1 MEKQAQMFG
10 MATAESQGDGPAATE
25 KARDELQEA
34 VPKAAATLTDLLDAE
49 DEKVQ
54 IRAAEA
60 ILDRAGLSKA
70 KAISSRTAQKEI
82 GGGSTREGESLSEL
96 MS

>member
-1 MEKQAQMFG
+1 MCD
-10 MATAESQGDGPAATE
+10 MATAETNDDPAATE

-34 VPKAAATLTDLLDAE
+34 VPKAAATLTDLLEAD
-49 DEKVQ
+49 DERVQ

-70 KAISSRTAQKEI
+70 KAISYRTAQREV
-82 GGGSTREGESLSEL
+82 GGGDTKDDDGL
-96 MS
+96 MF

>member
-1 MEKQAQMFG
+1 MFG

-49 DEKVQ
+49 DERVQ

-70 KAISSRTAQKEI
+70 KAVSSRTAQKEI
-82 GGGSTREGESLSEL
+82 GGGSTRAGESVYDL